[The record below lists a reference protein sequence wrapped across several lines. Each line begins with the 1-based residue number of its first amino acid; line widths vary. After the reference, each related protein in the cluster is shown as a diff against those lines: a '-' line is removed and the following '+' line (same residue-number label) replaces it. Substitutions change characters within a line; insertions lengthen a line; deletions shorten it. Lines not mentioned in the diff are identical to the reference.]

1 MHLYRVLTKSFEPG
15 SFFFRE
21 SRHYS
26 IHLKDGRQILQV
38 FYSASVSHPRHDEIR
53 QPPVAF
59 NTKQTKFCLELQAL
73 KYEGW
78 FSWSM
83 MKFHFIDSVFLG
95 EFFVIM
101 LKIAIKCCWISK
113 CQALNRFNDWILR
126 GMLPTQKAETGA
138 KPANYPWKKAWEKSM
153 MFMHVVTVCLYVHLV
168 FQSFQHTNLAPPG
181 CTRDSGTSCW
191 CGSQI
196 PWDECLIWCHPVLYM
211 LTQDSQTPIAAF
223 LAMRDRVSS
232 IFFYEI
238 ATNTDWKSINT
249 RPFPRSQCQN
259 DLTSHNFHPSSRH
272 RSQVMCPCSICRR
285 SAESSDRVLFEKSSS
300 LMVDLMAELIC
311 METLWRSNSKVVHT
325 LSFDTCV

>member
-168 FQSFQHTNLAPPG
+168 FQNFSTYKPSSARMHQRFGYKLLVRFPNSLRWVFDLVPSGIIHVDPGFTNPD
-181 CTRDSGTSCW
+181 CSVSCDAW
-191 CGSQI
+191 QG
-196 PWDECLIWCHPVLYM
+196 
-211 LTQDSQTPIAAF
+211 
-223 LAMRDRVSS
+223 
-232 IFFYEI
+232 FFY
-238 ATNTDWKSINT
+238 
-249 RPFPRSQCQN
+249 F
-259 DLTSHNFHPSSRH
+259 L
-272 RSQVMCPCSICRR
+272 
-285 SAESSDRVLFEKSSS
+285 
-300 LMVDLMAELIC
+300 
-311 METLWRSNSKVVHT
+311 LWNSN
-325 LSFDTCV
+325 